1 MQTPQKNQNGV
12 ILQPGAIGDCVLTL
26 PLAEFMKESLAL
38 DTIDI
43 IGHSEYIDILPART
57 CINRAFSMD
66 SLQLHRLFTDDKS
79 FSLLPNDPLIKT
91 FEHYDWIITFLGA
104 PDSSFEK
111 NLIFTAYCSH
121 SADVIT
127 LQMKPAAEHS
137 SHLTQFYI
145 KQLVDQ
151 CHIPLTYNQPQSSNR
166 LIKAG
171 KTDIKRGRQLLK
183 SLDISGDE
191 KPVVIQPGSG
201 GAHKCWHI
209 DNFLAVAKG
218 LSSKGIPAV
227 FLLGPAEMDRLTDIA
242 VKGIDKI
249 AKCLKNPP
257 LADVLGL
264 LSCSAGY
271 IGNDSGITH
280 LAAALGVKTIV
291 VFGPTNPAL
300 YCPIGPQVKVFTDNN
315 EAFAAAPSRKLRRQI
330 IAALT

>member
-1 MQTPQKNQNGV
+1 MQSSQKTQSGV

-43 IGHSEYIDILPART
+43 IGRSEYIGILPGRT
-57 CINRAFSMD
+57 CIDKAVSMD
-66 SLQLHRLFTDDKS
+66 TMELHRLFTDDRT
-79 FSLLPNDPLIKT
+79 FSLSDNDPLIRT
-91 FEHYDWIITFLGA
+91 FENYDWIITFLGG

-111 NLIFTAYCSH
+111 NLIFTAYCTH
-121 SADVIT
+121 SADVMT

-145 KQLVDQ
+145 KQFVDQ
-151 CHIPLTYNQPQSSNR
+151 CHIPLTYNQPQPSKR

-183 SLDISGDE
+183 TLDIAGPE

-201 GAHKCWHI
+201 GKHKCWHL
-209 DNFLAVAKG
+209 DNFLAVAKK
-218 LSSKGIPAV
+218 LSAKGINVV
-227 FLLGPAEMDRLTDIA
+227 FLLGPAELDRLSNTA
-242 VKGIDKI
+242 VKGIDKV

-257 LADVLGL
+257 LVDVLGL
-264 LSCSAGY
+264 LRCSAGY

-280 LAAALGVKTIV
+280 LAAALGIKTIV
-291 VFGPTNPAL
+291 VFGPTDPAL
-300 YCPIGPQVKVFTDNN
+300 YGPIGPQVKVFTDNSK
-315 EAFAAAPSRKLRRQI
+315 AFATAPSRKLRRQI
-330 IAALT
+330 IAAL